1 MKLLSLPAFTCF
13 PAVSEASKFCKK
25 NPKPGV
31 KGQDAEIELRSCR
44 LTYGLGLLSFDNFWA
59 LTAIISETSMID
71 DSVNGRNPAPADME
85 NLSIF
90 SSWVHIYIYISIY
103 ICIYIST
110 GIRFPPSTV
119 GLPFVQLKV
128 IDANLRCLSALY
140 LDPFLWKTSNPPTQP
155 PCLPWHKMAHGDDIR
170 PHLLLKQP
178 TADLLRTIKLSSPLY
193 VDAIFQKEIN
203 DYTFPEVVSNGFRSV
218 SRYFANVWLYN
229 LDKSHQISSQSHPIK
244 SFALVI
250 IQSDLSYASKPITKT
265 HTQIINTQ
273 MISKHCSATFS
284 FSNGPK
290 PPMTPLQKKSTPFL
304 PWLWPSAFDLQVEP
318 FARKAADWKAPISTK
333 SPVFLR
339 LETPKVLGPGQKD
352 GEKNKRLLRGMPAS
366 WENSA

>member
-1 MKLLSLPAFTCF
+1 MKNQQPTNSTALPAV
-13 PAVSEASKFCKK
+13 A
-25 NPKPGV
+25 
-31 KGQDAEIELRSCR
+31 Q
-44 LTYGLGLLSFDNFWA
+44 
-59 LTAIISETSMID
+59 
-71 DSVNGRNPAPADME
+71 NG
-85 NLSIF
+85 
-90 SSWVHIYIYISIY
+90 SW
-103 ICIYIST
+103 
-110 GIRFPPSTV
+110 
-119 GLPFVQLKV
+119 
-128 IDANLRCLSALY
+128 
-140 LDPFLWKTSNPPTQP
+140 W
-155 PCLPWHKMAHGDDIR
+155 WHKAPPPPETTNSWSSSDHQA
-170 PHLLLKQP
+170 LQP
-178 TADLLRTIKLSSPLY
+178 TLRWCHLS
-193 VDAIFQKEIN
+193 KEIN

-265 HTQIINTQ
+265 HTQIMNTQ